1 MNHSL
6 IPASALEA
14 ENCPHRHQGLP
25 STSRPPEEQE
35 AAILAHQARIDT
47 ARNMGL
53 LMDPSDSIDPRHTF
67 MWEPGYEDTPRA
79 IQLGQG
85 LGHSRLKKT
94 AVSAPTL

>member
-14 ENCPHRHQGLP
+14 ESCPHRHQGLP
-25 STSRPPEEQE
+25 SSSRPLAEQE
-35 AAILAHQARIDT
+35 AAILAHQTRIDA
-47 ARNMGL
+47 ARNQGL
-53 LMDPSDSIDPRHTF
+53 LKDLSDSIDPRHTF
-67 MWEPGYEDTPRA
+67 MWEPGYEDTARA

>member
-6 IPASALEA
+6 IPSSALEA
-14 ENCPHRHQGLP
+14 EPAPNRHLGLP
-25 STSRPPEEQE
+25 SSTRPPEEQE
-35 AAILAHQARIDT
+35 DAILAHQARIDA
-47 ARNMGL
+47 ARNQGL
-53 LMDPSDSIDPRHTF
+53 LKDLSDSKDPRHTF
-67 MWEPGYEDTPRA
+67 MWEPGYEDTARA